1 MPKEASILQM
11 CFLSRNYVGAY
22 NKRAGKVKPMRLTM
36 YTDYSLRVLIYLGTK
51 EDGKLTTIQE
61 ISDAYHIS
69 KNHLMKVTFE
79 LGKAGFIETV
89 RGRGGGIRLADRPE
103 NINVGKV
110 VRKMEEDFH
119 LVECFNP
126 ETNMCPIS
134 PICGLRGVLGK
145 ALHAYLSVLD
155 EYNLQDLLFNKEGLR
170 DLLRT

>member
-1 MPKEASILQM
+1 
-11 CFLSRNYVGAY
+11 
-22 NKRAGKVKPMRLTM
+22 MRLTM

-89 RGRGGGIRLADRPE
+89 RGRGGGIRLAVRPE
-103 NINVGKV
+103 NINVGTV
-110 VRKMEEDFH
+110 VRRMEEDFH
-119 LVECFNP
+119 LVECFSS
-126 ETNMCPIS
+126 ETNTCPIS

-145 ALHAYLSVLD
+145 ALHAYLAVLD
-155 EYNLQDLLFNKEGLR
+155 EYNLQDLLFNKDALR
-170 DLLRT
+170 ELLRT